1 MMHLENPKF
10 NSLTDMMSYIRGLT
24 LADKRK
30 ILRGYG
36 YDVDSIDST
45 RKQEL
50 LADYIVQGLHRGIT
64 GKKLV
69 GYANNMSSGVISMMP
84 YFGKP
89 DGAPKVVNTAPVSV
103 AKPTKMAET
112 VVSRAVETARTKKA
126 KSLPVAKK
134 TKSDKVKYAD
144 GTVFFRTDRQKWVV
158 VIDNKQPAAR
168 PTKDG
173 VIKWLAKK
181 YPEIVPVVI

>member
-10 NSLTDMMSYIRGLT
+10 DSLTNMMEYIRGLT

-50 LADYIVQGLHRGIT
+50 LADYIVQGLHRGIK
-64 GKKLV
+64 GKELV
-69 GYANNMSSGVISMMP
+69 CYANNMSSGVISMMP

-89 DGAPKVVNTAPVSV
+89 DGGAKVVNTAPVSV

-112 VVSRAVETARTKKA
+112 VVSRAVETARTKKE
-126 KSLPVAKK
+126 KSA
-134 TKSDKVKYAD
+134 KVKYAD